1 MLAVKYLTCHSGFC
15 PQGDAVALST
25 AAEMSGKEKPASRG
39 TLKAGTENLAFGGL
53 AIMVPLEL

>member
-1 MLAVKYLTCHSGFC
+1 
-15 PQGDAVALST
+15 
-25 AAEMSGKEKPASRG
+25 MSGKEKPASRG